1 MQTGEVDAPFGD
13 FMNAFA
19 YASFS
24 AAPYTTNADGS
35 ILTVRIALSAGE
47 HYVLRKKYLPDF
59 SRFVSSNKNFKL
71 VIR

>member
-1 MQTGEVDAPFGD
+1 
-13 FMNAFA
+13 MNAFA
-19 YASFS
+19 YASLL
-24 AAPYTTNADGS
+24 AAPYSTNADDS

-59 SRFVSSNKNFKL
+59 SRFISNNKNFKL